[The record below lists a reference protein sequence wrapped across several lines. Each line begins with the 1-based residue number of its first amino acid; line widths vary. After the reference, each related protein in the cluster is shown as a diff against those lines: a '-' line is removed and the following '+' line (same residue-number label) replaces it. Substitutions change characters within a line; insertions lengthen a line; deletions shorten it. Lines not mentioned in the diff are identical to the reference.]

1 VENDLEKPRFGAFLR
16 REHFPGSSAVAC
28 DPTMETLV
36 TDTSD
41 ARTPNVVDLHVG
53 GRVRMR
59 RKMLGVS
66 QETLADALG
75 LTFQQVQKYE
85 RGANR
90 VSASKLYDIAKTL
103 QVPVSFFFEGLA
115 DPMTDEV
122 DEVGAAAERVVT
134 EFLNTPEGL
143 ELAEMFPKIGRGRV
157 RRQVLDLV
165 RAMADD
171 ESADKA

>member
-1 VENDLEKPRFGAFLR
+1 
-16 REHFPGSSAVAC
+16 
-28 DPTMETLV
+28 M
-36 TDTSD
+36 TDTPQS
-41 ARTPNVVDLHVG
+41 RTPNVVDLHVG
-53 GRVRMR
+53 VRVRMR

-66 QETLADALG
+66 QEALADALK

-90 VSASKLYDIAKTL
+90 VSASKLYEIAKTL

-115 DPMTDEV
+115 DPASDEL

-171 ESADKA
+171 EGADKS